1 MRLALIGFDRATGA
15 AAAVTSTSTAVVVF
29 ATSSVVVDLG
39 FFFVLSAFP
48 FHFRFVRVFLRNR
61 KFNELEQV

>member
-29 ATSSVVVDLG
+29 ATSSVVVDS
-39 FFFVLSAFP
+39 FFLSAFP